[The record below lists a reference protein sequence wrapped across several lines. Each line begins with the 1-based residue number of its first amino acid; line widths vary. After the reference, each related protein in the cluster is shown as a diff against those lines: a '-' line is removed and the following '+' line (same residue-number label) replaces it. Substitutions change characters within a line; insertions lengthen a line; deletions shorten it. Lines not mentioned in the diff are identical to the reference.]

1 MKRVENDNARNNR
14 LPKSVTVGYTM
25 QPGGAWIG
33 RTFRLPF
40 PQDKDFNQRVQKLV
54 DSTRRMLTERGHD
67 SFIRIGFSAIDFV
80 VRPKVGIDSFFSKGK
95 SQSSS
100 ATRLLTDNGEKKT
113 AHRKKS
119 IDAFFQAT
127 INPEAGSPSLPKKAS
142 TPKSTP
148 KEARRSVSTQKKVK
162 GVGLMNSQS
171 DDVSA
176 EAKINTSDEVKQS
189 KSTGTTDEEF
199 ARRLQDT
206 YNNEAEEGQMPSN
219 WATSNPESAT
229 SLPQKASTPKT
240 TSKRTSPTL
249 SSQKKAKGVDPMNR
263 RLDDVA
269 AEAKINTSDEVK
281 RSKSTGT
288 TDEEF
293 ARGLQDTYNN
303 EAKEG
308 QTKMSSNINAVEIDK
323 DAALALQLQ
332 STFDRE
338 HSVLS
343 HVERFSTK
351 RKHSQSNIKSQ
362 KKGSKNKKGKI
373 DYFLKK

>member
-199 ARRLQDT
+199 AR
-206 YNNEAEEGQMPSN
+206 
-219 WATSNPESAT
+219 
-229 SLPQKASTPKT
+229 
-240 TSKRTSPTL
+240 
-249 SSQKKAKGVDPMNR
+249 
-263 RLDDVA
+263 
-269 AEAKINTSDEVK
+269 
-281 RSKSTGT
+281 
-288 TDEEF
+288 
-293 ARGLQDTYNN
+293 GLQDTYNN